1 MFGHMVKT
9 RAKQFELYGQPA
21 AEKKIKKAH

>member
-9 RAKQFELYGQPA
+9 RAKQFEMYGKPA
-21 AEKKIKKAH
+21 AEKKSKKAH